1 MNKKQFIE
9 RLLEKL
15 TLDNNYNL
23 ITQDRYLGTSFG
35 SVLSNLYCKLYK
47 ERTGKE
53 IKYINFCDESL
64 TEANITEKDREE
76 IESDALYIF
85 NKELTKKV
93 AEDVSNCF
101 FALHFCDIKK
111 EDFDGSDSDEFV
123 AIVIAELKKNTKTL
137 AESDYL

>member
-23 ITQDRYLGTSFG
+23 ITQDRYLETSFG

-47 ERTGKE
+47 EITGKE
-53 IKYINFCDESL
+53 ISYINFCDQSL

-85 NKELTKKV
+85 NK
-93 AEDVSNCF
+93 
-101 FALHFCDIKK
+101 
-111 EDFDGSDSDEFV
+111 
-123 AIVIAELKKNTKTL
+123 
-137 AESDYL
+137 